1 MKLTNLLIQT
11 FLPDLPRDTSDYS
24 ISKKK
29 KKKICIF
36 LFVCLPGGSLKA
48 VKYSIL
54 KFGKS

>member
-11 FLPDLPRDTSDYS
+11 FLPDLPRATSDYP
-24 ISKKK
+24 ISKK

-36 LFVCLPGGSLKA
+36 LFVCLPDGSLKA

>member
-29 KKKICIF
+29 KKKSASF
-36 LFVCLPGGSLKA
+36 CLSVYQA
-48 VKYSIL
+48 EV
-54 KFGKS
+54 